1 MVVSASS
8 RAPRS
13 AGRGRRMLRQ
23 SGRVMTGP
31 RLAFILGSG
40 FVVAGDPVVCDT
52 PYGPHSELRE
62 ARLGDVR
69 SMVLL
74 RHGADHAVP
83 PHRINHRA
91 NLHALAS
98 LGVSHI
104 VSLSSAGALDRRLAV
119 GSFAVPLDFVDFTG
133 RVTTF
138 HDDSVRHTSMAEP
151 FDPRLSGLVQRVIG
165 ARAPCTLGGVYVG
178 VNGPRYPTRAE
189 IRLYRQV
196 GTMIGMTVVPEVI
209 LAGEL
214 GVCYASCVLIS
225 DAEIDVRH
233 EDVVHA
239 APRQR
244 ADALAA
250 LPELVRAIGSGAEL
264 AIPRRIWRPRFRRW
278 WR

>member
-1 MVVSASS
+1 
-8 RAPRS
+8 
-13 AGRGRRMLRQ
+13 
-23 SGRVMTGP
+23 MTEP

-40 FVVAGDPVVCDT
+40 FVIEGDPIVRDT
-52 PYGPHSELRE
+52 PYGPHSELRD
-62 ARLGDVR
+62 APLGDLR
-69 SMVLL
+69 GLVLL
-74 RHGADHAVP
+74 RHGRDHTVP

-98 LGVSHI
+98 LGVSHV
-104 VSLSSAGALDRRLAV
+104 VSLSSAGALDRQLAV

-133 RVTTF
+133 RVSTF

-151 FDPRLSGLVQRVIG
+151 FDLRLSGLVQRTIG

-196 GTMIGMTVVPEVI
+196 GTMIGMTVVPEVV

-214 GVCYASCVLIS
+214 GVCYASCILIS

-233 EDVVHA
+233 EQVVQA
-239 APRQR
+239 APQR
-244 ADALAA
+244 RAAALAA
-250 LPELVRAIGSGAEL
+250 LPELLRAIRSGVEQPV
-264 AIPRRIWRPRFRRW
+264 PRRIWRPRFRRW